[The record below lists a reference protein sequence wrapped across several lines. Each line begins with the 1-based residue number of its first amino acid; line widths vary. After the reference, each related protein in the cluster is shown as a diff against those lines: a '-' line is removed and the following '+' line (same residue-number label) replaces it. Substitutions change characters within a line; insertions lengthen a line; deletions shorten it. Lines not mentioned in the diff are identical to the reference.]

1 MTMNEEELFQNLR
14 ALEAVLFTAQ
24 DLVTEND
31 LKAFFPNKDTD
42 ISLLLEHLQQHY
54 QTRGVNLVKRGN
66 GWGLRTAPDLAERL
80 EVRKVEVRPMS
91 RATVETLSI
100 IAYHQPVTRTE
111 IEQVRGVSIGKN
123 AFEFLM
129 AENLIKPGKRREVVG
144 RPLTWVTTQHFLD
157 TFGLESLKELPNLQ
171 ELKDTGLLSMTP
183 PQLVGMEQQS
193 LPLAIEDRDMEE
205 DEDTD
210 FDDNEFASEQEQEEG
225 EAA

>member
-1 MTMNEEELFQNLR
+1 MTMNEEDLFQNLR
-14 ALEAVLFTAQ
+14 ALEAVLFTAS

-31 LKAFFPNKDTD
+31 LKAFFPKGTD
-42 ISLLLEHLQQHY
+42 IGLLLEHLQQHY

-91 RATVETLSI
+91 RATVETLAI
-100 IAYHQPVTRTE
+100 IAYHQPVTRAE

-144 RPLTWVTTQHFLD
+144 RPLTWITTQHFLD

-183 PQLVGMEQQS
+183 PQLAGMEQQPS
-193 LPLAIEDRDMEE
+193 LPLSGEDLETSE
-205 DEDTD
+205 DDGDTD
-210 FDDNEFASEQEQEEG
+210 FDDNEFAQEEEEG